1 MVNTNITRGRLS
13 IWELGGGVLL
23 KPIVEAAARP
33 LVGDG
38 TLISGAAKGIVAI
51 AACEWVGKKYPTI
64 GNIFGIAFGMDAAED
79 LFNAFGII
87 PKIQAIIPANTN
99 GGLF

>member
-23 KPIVEAAARP
+23 KPLVEAATKP
-33 LVGDG
+33 LIGDA
-38 TLISGAAKGIVAI
+38 TLMSGAVKGIAAI
-51 AACEWVGKKYPTI
+51 ASCELVGKKYPTI

-79 LFNAFGII
+79 LFHAFGII
-87 PKIQAIIPANTN
+87 PKVQAMIPSNN